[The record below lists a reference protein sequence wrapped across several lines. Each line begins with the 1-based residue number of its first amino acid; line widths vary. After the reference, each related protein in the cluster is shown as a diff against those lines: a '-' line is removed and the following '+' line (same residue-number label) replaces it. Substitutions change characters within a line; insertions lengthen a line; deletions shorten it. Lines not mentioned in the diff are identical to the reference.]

1 MPFEFLREQQL
12 GFSIALHGI
21 ITLDQFPVSRGPI
34 SMKYSS
40 LCSPKSTLT
49 LTVLLLIALRASA
62 ACPEPASGKLVI
74 CQPSANSTVFQV
86 PHFEATANPPS
97 GSITSMKVFIDNK
110 LVFQNGGPDISLFQG
125 GVANGKHTV
134 MITASDSFGRSY
146 RAEQSFSVVG
156 NLPTSCPASA
166 VGVRICY
173 PAPGQT
179 ISQNLAFTVGFK
191 GNATI
196 SHVRAYVDSKA
207 VADFPPPFSSPNLLI
222 ASVGPNTPGVHT
234 LTIVAWDIHGTAYRS
249 STNFKSFFEGGCP
262 PKGNTCN
269 PGVYPDVPNDG
280 DDVHSP
286 FRVSAS
292 VKFNTRS
299 ITGMRVYVDGTVVA
313 TSSGPVFD
321 QEITAPR
328 GTHIIVIQAWDTAGR
343 LYRLTENVNV
353 L

>member
-1 MPFEFLREQQL
+1 
-12 GFSIALHGI
+12 
-21 ITLDQFPVSRGPI
+21 
-34 SMKYSS
+34 MKYPS
-40 LCSPKSTLT
+40 LRSPKSILT
-49 LTVLLLIALRASA
+49 LTALLLIAVRASA

-134 MITASDSFGRSY
+134 MITAADSFGRSY
-146 RAEQSFSVVG
+146 QAQHSFSVTG
-156 NLPTSCPASA
+156 NVPFSCPASA
-166 VGVRICY
+166 VGVRICH
-173 PAPGQT
+173 PTPDQR
-179 ISQNLAFTVGFK
+179 ISQNLEFSTGFK

-196 SHVRAYVDSKA
+196 GHVRAYVDNSP
-207 VADFPPPFSSPNLLI
+207 VADFSPPFGQPNQI
-222 ASVGPNTPGVHT
+222 VAAVGKTTAGPHT
-234 LTIVAWDIHGTAYRS
+234 LTIVAWDIHGTSYKNSA
-249 STNFKSFFEGGCP
+249 TFKAFFESGCP
-262 PKGNTCN
+262 PKGGACN

-292 VKFNTRS
+292 VQFNTKS
-299 ITGMRVYVDGTVVA
+299 ITGMRVYLDGVVVG

>member
-1 MPFEFLREQQL
+1 
-12 GFSIALHGI
+12 
-21 ITLDQFPVSRGPI
+21 
-34 SMKYSS
+34 MKYPS
-40 LCSPKSTLT
+40 LRSPKSTLT
-49 LTVLLLIALRASA
+49 LTALLMIAVRASA

-134 MITASDSFGRSY
+134 MITAADSFGRSY
-146 RAEQSFSVVG
+146 QAQHSFSVIG
-156 NLPTSCPASA
+156 NLPSSCPAST

-179 ISQNLAFTVGFK
+179 ISQNLAFAVGFK

-196 SHVRAYVDSKA
+196 SHVRAYVGSSP
-207 VADFPPPFSSPNLLI
+207 VADFSPPFGQLNQII
-222 ASVGPNTPGVHT
+222 ASVGPTTAGPHT
-234 LTIVAWDIHGTAYRS
+234 LTIVAWDVNGVLHKNSAA
-249 STNFKSFFEGGCP
+249 FKTFFESGCP
-262 PKGNTCN
+262 PKGGPCN

-286 FRVSAS
+286 FRLSAS
-292 VKFNTRS
+292 VQFNTKS